1 MARTTTDEI
10 EAHLER
16 KRSELRSNL
25 EELEQRVKSVTD
37 WRRQFRKNPAI
48 SLLLAFSGGFLI
60 ASMTGRS
67 RARYEPRHDF
77 APEPRVSV
85 EGRRSGQVWDS
96 IQSAL
101 IGVAAAARVAE
112 TLAAVGSRLKSH
124 LFTDPER
131 ADGVQGEGDYRAA
144 RRYRSAAERFAHAAD
159 VSRAARNAAPE
170 DEAEDR
176 EMADAAA
183 RGEARSKYS

>member
-16 KRSELRSNL
+16 KRAELRSNL

-48 SLLLAFSGGFLI
+48 SLLLAFGGGFLI
-60 ASMTGRS
+60 ASLTGRS
-67 RARYEPRHDF
+67 RPRYEPRHDY
-77 APEPRVSV
+77 APERRVGV
-85 EGRRSGQVWDS
+85 EGRRSAQVWNG

-101 IGVAAAARVAE
+101 IGVAAAARLAE

-124 LFTDPER
+124 FADAER
-131 ADGVQGEGDYRAA
+131 ADGVQGEGDYGAA
-144 RRYRSAAERFAHAAD
+144 RRYRSAAEQFAHTAD
-159 VSRAARNAAPE
+159 VSRAARNAAPG

-176 EMADAAA
+176 EIADAEA
-183 RGEARSKYS
+183 RGQARSKYS